1 MHRNRNEE
9 SVRSTAGTRASAAI
23 IAIAPLAMLA
33 AFVYHPHITFLPD
46 ADAVAHAV
54 HADTLRWAIAHWG
67 LGIASALMAAAWV
80 AIREHLRDA
89 GENRWSVIALP
100 FLVFGAAVY
109 AILPGMEFTV
119 LAVTKTGGDVV
130 AAQKA
135 IGSWF
140 VPTMMIAGIT
150 NAVGLVFLARAIMRS
165 SVLAEGPKGLVVA
178 ALYTMAVS
186 RLVPIGPVQ
195 FYVQGLA
202 AVVALWPIALDVSRQ
217 LWRPSA
223 GRTLVDDHAHATFG

>member
-1 MHRNRNEE
+1 MHHTTAEE
-9 SVRSTAGTRASAAI
+9 TARHVAGSRASAAI

-33 AFVYHPHITFLPD
+33 AFVYHPHIVFLPD
-46 ADAVAHAV
+46 ANAVAHAV
-54 HADTLRWAIAHWG
+54 HGDTLRWAVAHWG
-67 LGIASALMAAAWV
+67 LGVASALMAAAWV
-80 AIREHLRDA
+80 AIREYLRDA
-89 GENRWSVIALP
+89 GESRWSAIALP
-100 FLVFGAAVY
+100 FLVFASAVY

-119 LAVTKTGGDVV
+119 LAAAKMGGNAV

-135 IGSWF
+135 IDSWF

-150 NAVGLVFLARAIMRS
+150 NGVGLVFLARAIVRS
-165 SVLAEGPKGLVVA
+165 SVLGEGPKGLVVV

-195 FYVQGLA
+195 FYLQGLA
-202 AVVALWPIALDVSRQ
+202 GVVALWPIALDVSRQ

-223 GRTLVDDHAHATFG
+223 GRTLMDEHAHASLG

>member
-1 MHRNRNEE
+1 MHRTTAEE
-9 SVRSTAGTRASAAI
+9 SARHVAGNRASAATI
-23 IAIAPLAMLA
+23 MIAPLGMLA
-33 AFVYHPHITFLPD
+33 AFVYHPHIGFLPD
-46 ADAVAHAV
+46 ANAVAHAV
-54 HADTLRWAIAHWG
+54 HGDTLRWAIAHWG

-80 AIREHLRDA
+80 AVREHLRDA
-89 GENRWSVIALP
+89 GESRWSAIALP

-119 LAVTKTGGDVV
+119 LAVAKTGGDVV

-135 IGSWF
+135 IDSWF
-140 VPTMMIAGIT
+140 VPTMMIAGLT
-150 NAVGLVFLARAIMRS
+150 NALGLVFLARSIVRS
-165 SVLAEGPKGLVVA
+165 SVLGEGPKALVVV

-202 AVVALWPIALDVSRQ
+202 AVVALWPIALDLARRAAQ
-217 LWRPSA
+217 PRA
-223 GRTLVDDHAHATFG
+223 GTVERAMA